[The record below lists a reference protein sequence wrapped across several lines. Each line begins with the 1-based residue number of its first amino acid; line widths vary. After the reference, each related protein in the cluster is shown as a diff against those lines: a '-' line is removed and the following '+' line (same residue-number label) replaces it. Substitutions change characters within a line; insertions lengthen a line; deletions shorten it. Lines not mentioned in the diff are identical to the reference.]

1 MAPRRYRLDLPFPVV
16 LLDYVISPHGILKR
30 GRGNIESGVEGL
42 TVKIKNY
49 QTYILVWLGLVILT
63 AITVSM
69 AGMNLGRLSILFVL
83 LIAAIKSGLVLSY
96 FMHLK
101 YETGLLFKL
110 MIPIVLAVLT
120 VFIGLTFT
128 DIAFR

>member
-1 MAPRRYRLDLPFPVV
+1 M
-16 LLDYVISPHGILKR
+16 
-30 GRGNIESGVEGL
+30 ESGLKGWSM
-42 TVKIKNY
+42 KNNKF
-49 QTYILVWLGLVILT
+49 QTYLLVWLGLVILT

-69 AGMNLGRLSILFVL
+69 AGMNLGPMSIGIVL
-83 LIAAIKSGLVLSY
+83 AVAAIKSGLVLGY

>member
-1 MAPRRYRLDLPFPVV
+1 M
-16 LLDYVISPHGILKR
+16 
-30 GRGNIESGVEGL
+30 ESGLKGWSM
-42 TVKIKNY
+42 KNNKF
-49 QTYILVWLGLVILT
+49 QTYLLVWLGLGILT

-69 AGMNLGRLSILFVL
+69 AGMNLGRMSIGIVL
-83 LIAAIKSGLVLSY
+83 AIAAIKSGLVLGY

>member
-1 MAPRRYRLDLPFPVV
+1 
-16 LLDYVISPHGILKR
+16 
-30 GRGNIESGVEGL
+30 
-42 TVKIKNY
+42 
-49 QTYILVWLGLVILT
+49 
-63 AITVSM
+63 M
-69 AGMNLGRLSILFVL
+69 AGMNFGRMSIGIVL
-83 LIAAIKSGLVLSY
+83 AVAAIKSGLVLGY

>member
-1 MAPRRYRLDLPFPVV
+1 
-16 LLDYVISPHGILKR
+16 
-30 GRGNIESGVEGL
+30 
-42 TVKIKNY
+42 
-49 QTYILVWLGLVILT
+49 VWLGLVILT

-69 AGMNLGRLSILFVL
+69 AGMNFGRMSIGIVL
-83 LIAAIKSGLVLSY
+83 AVAAIKSGLVLGY

>member
-1 MAPRRYRLDLPFPVV
+1 V
-16 LLDYVISPHGILKR
+16 
-30 GRGNIESGVEGL
+30 IESGVKEL
-42 TVKIKNY
+42 PMKNKNY

-63 AITVSM
+63 GITVSM
-69 AGMNLGRLSILFVL
+69 AGMNLGLLSIVIVL
-83 LIAAIKSGLVLSY
+83 SIAAIKSGLVLSY

-120 VFIGLTFT
+120 IFIGLTFS

>member
-1 MAPRRYRLDLPFPVV
+1 M
-16 LLDYVISPHGILKR
+16 
-30 GRGNIESGVEGL
+30 ES
-42 TVKIKNY
+42 KKY

-63 AITVSM
+63 GITVSM
-69 AGMNLGRLSILFVL
+69 AGMNLGRLSIGIVL
-83 LIAAIKSGLVLSY
+83 AIAALKSGLVLNY

-110 MIPIVLAVLT
+110 MIPIVLAALT
-120 VFIGLTFT
+120 IFIGLTFT

>member
-1 MAPRRYRLDLPFPVV
+1 M
-16 LLDYVISPHGILKR
+16 
-30 GRGNIESGVEGL
+30 IESGVKEL
-42 TVKIKNY
+42 IVENKNY
-49 QTYILVWLGLVILT
+49 QIYILVWLGLVILT
-63 AITVSM
+63 GITVSM
-69 AGMNLGRLSILFVL
+69 AGMNLGRLSIVIVL
-83 LIAAIKSGLVLSY
+83 AIAAIKSGLVLSY

-120 VFIGLTFT
+120 IFIGLTFT

>member
-1 MAPRRYRLDLPFPVV
+1 M
-16 LLDYVISPHGILKR
+16 
-30 GRGNIESGVEGL
+30 ES
-42 TVKIKNY
+42 KKY

-63 AITVSM
+63 GITVSM
-69 AGMNLGRLSILFVL
+69 AGMNLGLLSILIVL
-83 LIAAIKSGLVLSY
+83 SIAAIKSGLVLSY

-110 MIPIVLAVLT
+110 MIPIVLAALT

>member
-1 MAPRRYRLDLPFPVV
+1 MNYKA
-16 LLDYVISPHGILKR
+16 YVWI
-30 GRGNIESGVEGL
+30 
-42 TVKIKNY
+42 
-49 QTYILVWLGLVILT
+49 WLGLVILT
-63 AITVSM
+63 GVTVSM
-69 AGMNLGRLSILFVL
+69 AGMNFGLLSIVIVL
-83 LIAAIKSGLVLSY
+83 TIAATKSGLVLSY

-110 MIPIVLAVLT
+110 MIPIVLAALT